1 MQKVK
6 ISTFLTERKERMS
19 PDDANNSGLSRIE
32 KINFSGEFFINESK
46 QTNTW
51 MIVVYPN
58 DLVISG
64 INVAK
69 WCLGIY
75 KGNEKVLA
83 TIHYSCYEYDL
94 EKIDLEYLKRF
105 VKSSVFQNTI
115 LEQTKWWIKTEI
127 KAKTF
132 LNLEITLPSIEHQ
145 KSIVQRLERFNAQN
159 WDLSEKINHSSTL
172 IKSLRQSILS
182 DAIAGKLVPQDPT
195 DEPASILLQKIQAE
209 KAKLIAEGKLK
220 KQKSLDPIR
229 EDEKPFELPQG
240 WEWVKLG
247 EISNNIHYWYTASA
261 ENINTWVKMLRITDI
276 QDNKVNRNIVPFC
289 SISENDL
296 AKMKLAINDI
306 LIARTGW
313 TVWKTFLIKNM
324 NEISVFA
331 SYLIRVIL
339 SSKNFPDYI
348 KLFLESPSYWNQL
361 IAWVTG
367 SAQPNVNAVTLG
379 NLVLPLPPLA
389 EQHRIVAKVDA
400 LMQLCNQLEAQITDT
415 KQQGDLL
422 MKSMMQEIAIVEEK
436 KEIRGIK

>member
-19 PDDANNSGLSRIE
+19 PNDANNSGLSRIE

-75 KGNEKVLA
+75 KGDEKVLA

-132 LNLEITLPSIEHQ
+132 LNLEITLPSIEQQ
-145 KSIVQRLERFNAQN
+145 KLIVQKLERFNIQD
-159 WDLSEKINHSSTL
+159 WDLSDQINKSSNL

-182 DAIAGKLVPQDPT
+182 DAIAGKLVPQDPSN
-195 DEPASILLQKIQAE
+195 ELASVLLQKIQAE
-209 KAKLIAEGKLK
+209 KAQLIADWKLK
-220 KQKSLDPIR
+220 KSKPLAPIS
-229 EDEKPFELPQG
+229 ENEKPFALPVG
-240 WEWVKLG
+240 WEWVRLWEICTKITDGFHNTPPKLKQWWFPYIAATQVNDWWIDRNTWSFVEEKYHRELYTKAYPKRW
-247 EISNNIHYWYTASA
+247 EILVVNIWAWCWSPAIIDIDYEFSFKNTAILKFNQDYIYNQYLLYFLLLSKNWFYTELTQWWAQPFLSLTILNNI
-261 ENINTWVKMLRITDI
+261 IF
-276 QDNKVNRNIVPFC
+276 P
-289 SISENDL
+289 L
-296 AKMKLAINDI
+296 A
-306 LIARTGW
+306 
-313 TVWKTFLIKNM
+313 
-324 NEISVFA
+324 
-331 SYLIRVIL
+331 
-339 SSKNFPDYI
+339 
-348 KLFLESPSYWNQL
+348 
-361 IAWVTG
+361 
-367 SAQPNVNAVTLG
+367 
-379 NLVLPLPPLA
+379 PLA

-400 LMQLCNQLEAQITDT
+400 LMQLCDQLEAQITDT
-415 KQQGDLL
+415 QSQGKLL
-422 MKSMMQEIAIVEEK
+422 MEAVMQQAM
-436 KEIRGIK
+436 GT